1 MITSL
6 IKTFDG
12 TVDAVIVP
20 VTSEKK
26 LNISLNK
33 ELKPAVKSLL
43 ASSDLCEA
51 CGSMVHKSVFS
62 DGKFTEILL
71 VCLGNGDAANRE
83 VFLAM
88 AKAMKVCREIRAKRV
103 EVLPDN
109 AKEILSEP
117 EILKVICELPHLVS
131 YQFNVY
137 KTTQTSCSMEEVL
150 FLTEM
155 DGVSEIMKEAEDVA
169 KGTMLARDLVNH
181 PSMYMTPEQLARE
194 AVKVGAA
201 CGIEVEIF
209 EPKAIKAMNM
219 GAFLAVGRGAVDE
232 PRLIVMRYRGG
243 KTAEAPVALIGKGVM
258 FDSGG
263 YSLKSKMATM
273 HDDMGGAAAVIGAMQ
288 IIAKRQLPV
297 NVVAV
302 AAACKNMVSGD
313 AFVPGDILYS
323 MNGKTIEML
332 NADAEGRLTLADAI
346 TYAIRKEGAEKI
358 IDIATLTGAAKGA
371 VGGRSAALIAND
383 DELAAEITDAAAISC
398 ERVWRLPA
406 DKELF
411 FVLKSEVA
419 DIKSSAPGNTAGG
432 GTIVAALFIQE
443 FTEGK
448 PWAHIDMAPVNWV
461 PEGNS
466 YCIKGGTGY
475 GASLLYETVKL
486 MAK

>member
-6 IKTFDG
+6 INTFDE

-26 LNISLNK
+26 LCAALNG
-33 ELKPAVKSLL
+33 EIEPAVRSLL
-43 ASSDLCEA
+43 ASSCLGEE
-51 CGSMVHKSVFS
+51 CGSMVHRSVFS
-62 DGKFTEILL
+62 NGRFVEIILIG
-71 VCLGNGDAANRE
+71 LGSGDSTNRE
-83 VFLAM
+83 IFLAM
-88 AKAMKVCREIRAKRV
+88 AKALKVCRESKAKRV
-103 EVLPDN
+103 EVLLDN
-109 AKEILSEP
+109 AKEILGEP
-117 EILKVICELPHLVS
+117 GLVKVICELPYLTS
-131 YQFNVY
+131 YQFNAY
-137 KTTQTSCSMEEVL
+137 KTAPVDCAMREVA

-155 DGVSEIMKEAEDVA
+155 DEFTEVCAEAKDVA
-169 KGTMLARDLVNH
+169 EGTLLARDLVNH
-181 PSMYMTPEQLARE
+181 PSMYMTPVQLSKE
-194 AVKVGAA
+194 AVRVGNT
-201 CGIEVEIF
+201 CGMEVEIF
-209 EPKAIKAMNM
+209 EPDSIRAMNM

-243 KTAEAPVALIGKGVM
+243 KAEEAPVALVGKGVM

-288 IIAKRQLPV
+288 TIARQKLSL

-302 AAACKNMVSGD
+302 VAACKNMVSGD

-332 NADAEGRLTLADAI
+332 SADAEGRLTLADAI

-358 IDIATLTGAAKGA
+358 IDIATLTGAAQGA

-383 DELAAEITDAAAISC
+383 EELAAEITDAASISC

-411 FVLKSEVA
+411 YVLKSEVA
-419 DIKSSAPGNTAGG
+419 DIKSSSPGNTAGG

-461 PEGNS
+461 SEGNS

-486 MAK
+486 MSK